1 MSAVGDILVRQV
13 EGGWIVSA
21 GIESDGW
28 FVTNPERV
36 GEIVRTLLA
45 GGTPVRV
52 AVPDNRQAIDIL
64 HSIAGRV
71 DRLTLSI
78 ADVEAR
84 QRAA

>member
-1 MSAVGDILVRQV
+1 MSAAGEILVRRA

-36 GEIVRTLLA
+36 GEIVRTLIA
-45 GGTPVRV
+45 GGTPDR
-52 AVPDNRQAIDIL
+52 AAAPDNRQAIDIL
-64 HSIAGRV
+64 HSIAGQV
-71 DRLTLSI
+71 DKLTLSI
-78 ADVEAR
+78 ADIEAH